1 MSIFIRSF
9 QQHFDPFSPVVYHHD
24 IKCVNIEGLSVP
36 KFLRPVAGKSIQ
48 ILEINSIEIVIQ
60 KV

>member
-36 KFLRPVAGKSIQ
+36 KFLRPPRSTPLAKNVKNT
-48 ILEINSIEIVIQ
+48 IN
-60 KV
+60 